1 LSIFLYT
8 RHSSF
13 LQIHRS
19 LFLQYYIE
27 EYSEICPRNIF
38 KITGKKSGYGIT
50 HSINSLLW
58 VSISMEPKSIA
69 FYTAVAVSILAV
81 LSATTFPMVA
91 QAQGTTDEQEQPQE
105 QPAQEDNNQDTN
117 QDNNEVVTQEDNNQQ
132 QTDGEEDGNS
142 ATSNGNGAAS
152 ERLGLQPNSGIAS
165 CGQVVTQD
173 VTLTSDLNCDSG
185 DGLIVGASGITIN
198 LNGYSITGP
207 NGGGGGEAVNPTSAN
222 SGNSDGGEEA
232 AANPTSANSGNSD
245 GGEEAAANPTSANS
259 GNENSGQEEAAANS
273 ENENENENSGQE
285 EEAAAEPEVTPVSTR
300 QTADYDGS
308 SGILVANADNVAISG
323 LGEISG
329 FSRGVTFLGSSG
341 GALTDIQ
348 LANNDIGAVVASSE
362 GTEISRNTITNN
374 GIAVVS
380 DASNGGVTAFN
391 QIVANL
397 EQGILLLGSS
407 DSVVAANNMYGNGA
421 SGIYLDPMSQRNH
434 LDYNTV
440 FGHETADLN
449 NADGMPTNVNQN
461 SFGDNNNCGTS
472 LPGGLCR

>member
-8 RHSSF
+8 TLPSV
-13 LQIHRS
+13 LQIYNGS
-19 LFLQYYIE
+19 LFLQYYTE
-27 EYSEICPRNIF
+27 EHSEICPRNIF
-38 KITGKKSGYGIT
+38 EITGKKSGYGIT

-81 LSATTFPMVA
+81 LSATTFPMMA
-91 QAQGTTDEQEQPQE
+91 QAQGTDTEGTDAQETQEQS
-105 QPAQEDNNQDTN
+105 AQEDNNEVVNDEQTDR
-117 QDNNEVVTQEDNNQQ
+117 QGNNEVVNDE
-132 QTDGEEDGNS
+132 QTEGEEMNS
-142 ATSNGNGAAS
+142 ANSNDNGAAGAAS

-165 CGQVVTQD
+165 CGQVITED
-173 VTLTSDLNCDSG
+173 VTLTSDLNCSNG
-185 DGLIVGASGITIN
+185 DGLIVGASGITVN
-198 LNGYSITGP
+198 MNGYSIT
-207 NGGGGGEAVNPTSAN
+207 
-222 SGNSDGGEEA
+222 SGNEPGSQD
-232 AANPTSANSGNSD
+232 PT
-245 GGEEAAANPTSANS
+245 TNS
-259 GNENSGQEEAAANS
+259 GNEPGSEAR
-273 ENENENENSGQE
+273 
-285 EEAAAEPEVTPVSTR
+285 TT
-300 QTADYDGS
+300 DYDGS

-341 GALTDIQ
+341 GALTDVQ
-348 LANNDIGAVVASSE
+348 LANNDIGAVVANSL
-362 GTEISRNTITNN
+362 GTEISRNTLTNN

-380 DASNGGVTAFN
+380 DSSNGGVTAFN

-397 EQGILLLGSS
+397 EEGILILGSS
-407 DSVVAANNMYGNGA
+407 DNVVAANNMYGNGA
-421 SGIYLDPMSQRNH
+421 NGIYLDPMSEGNH
-434 LDYNTV
+434 IDYNTV

>member
-1 LSIFLYT
+1 
-8 RHSSF
+8 
-13 LQIHRS
+13 
-19 LFLQYYIE
+19 
-27 EYSEICPRNIF
+27 
-38 KITGKKSGYGIT
+38 
-50 HSINSLLW
+50 
-58 VSISMEPKSIA
+58 MEPKSIA
-69 FYTAVAVSILAV
+69 FYTAVAISILAV

-91 QAQGTTDEQEQPQE
+91 QAQGTTDEQESQE
-105 QPAQEDNNQDTN
+105 QPAQEDSNNEDNNQA
-117 QDNNEVVTQEDNNQQ
+117 VTQSDSNNQQ
-132 QTDGEEDGNS
+132 QTDGEDGNS
-142 ATSNGNGAAS
+142 ATSNGNGAAGSAS

-165 CGQVVTQD
+165 CGQVITQD

-207 NGGGGGEAVNPTSAN
+207 NGGGGSQEAANPTGSQEAANPTSADSDDENGGQQQQEEEEAVNPTSAD
-222 SGNSDGGEEA
+222 SDDENGGQQQ
-232 AANPTSANSGNSD
+232 
-245 GGEEAAANPTSANS
+245 
-259 GNENSGQEEAAANS
+259 QE
-273 ENENENENSGQE
+273 E
-285 EEAAAEPEVTPVSTR
+285 EEAAAEEPEIRPVTTR

-308 SGILVANADNVAISG
+308 SGILVANADNVAIAG

-341 GALTDIQ
+341 GAVTDIQ

-380 DASNGGVTAFN
+380 DGSNGGVTAFN
-391 QIVANL
+391 QIVANV

-407 DSVVAANNMYGNGA
+407 DNVVAANNMYGNGA
-421 SGIYLDPMSQRNH
+421 SGIFLDPMSQRNH

-440 FGHETADLN
+440 FGHEAADLN

>member
-1 LSIFLYT
+1 
-8 RHSSF
+8 
-13 LQIHRS
+13 
-19 LFLQYYIE
+19 
-27 EYSEICPRNIF
+27 
-38 KITGKKSGYGIT
+38 
-50 HSINSLLW
+50 
-58 VSISMEPKSIA
+58 MEPKSIA

-81 LSATTFPMVA
+81 LSATTFPVTA
-91 QAQGTTDEQEQPQE
+91 QAQGANEQEESSQE
-105 QPAQEDNNQDTN
+105 G
-117 QDNNEVVTQEDNNQQ
+117 NNEVVTQEDNNQGETE
-132 QTDGEEDGNS
+132 QTEGEDGNS
-142 ATSNGNGAAS
+142 ANSNPNGGASAAS

-173 VTLTSDLNCDSG
+173 VTLTSDLNCDNG
-185 DGLIVGASGITIN
+185 DGLIVGAPGITIN

-207 NGGGGGEAVNPTSAN
+207 QGGGAENPTTAN
-222 SGNSDGGEEA
+222 SGSEGGGAE
-232 AANPTSANSGNSD
+232 NPTTANSGSD
-245 GGEEAAANPTSANS
+245 DDGA
-259 GNENSGQEEAAANS
+259 ENSGSDDDGA
-273 ENENENENSGQE
+273 ENSGSDDDG
-285 EEAAAEPEVTPVSTR
+285 AENPTTANPDGAENITPVST
-300 QTADYDGS
+300 QGQATDYDGS
-308 SGILVANADNVAISG
+308 SGILVANADNVAIQG
-323 LGEISG
+323 LGEIAG

-341 GALTDIQ
+341 GALTDVQ
-348 LANNDIGAVVASSE
+348 LVNNEIGAVVASSE

-407 DSVVAANNMYGNGA
+407 DNVVAANNMYGNGA

-434 LDYNTV
+434 VDYNTV
-440 FGHETADLN
+440 FGHETADVN

>member
-1 LSIFLYT
+1 
-8 RHSSF
+8 
-13 LQIHRS
+13 
-19 LFLQYYIE
+19 
-27 EYSEICPRNIF
+27 
-38 KITGKKSGYGIT
+38 
-50 HSINSLLW
+50 
-58 VSISMEPKSIA
+58 MEPKSIA
-69 FYTAVAVSILAV
+69 FYTAVAISILAV

-91 QAQGTTDEQEQPQE
+91 QAQGTTDEQEPQE
-105 QPAQEDNNQDTN
+105 QPAQEDSNNEDNNQA
-117 QDNNEVVTQEDNNQQ
+117 VTQSDSNNQQ
-132 QTDGEEDGNS
+132 QTDGEDGNS
-142 ATSNGNGAAS
+142 ATSNGNGAAGSAS

-173 VTLTSDLNCDSG
+173 VALTSDLNCDSG

-207 NGGGGGEAVNPTSAN
+207 QGGGQEEEAAAVNPTSAN
-222 SGNSDGGEEA
+222 S
-232 AANPTSANSGNSD
+232 
-245 GGEEAAANPTSANS
+245 
-259 GNENSGQEEAAANS
+259 ENGGQEEEAANS
-273 ENENENENSGQE
+273 EDENGGQE
-285 EEAAAEPEVTPVSTR
+285 EEAAAEPEITPVTTR

-329 FSRGVTFLGSSG
+329 FSRGVTFLGTSG

-380 DASNGGVTAFN
+380 DGSNGGVTAFN
-391 QIVANL
+391 QVVANL
-397 EQGILLLGSS
+397 EQGILIIGSS
-407 DSVVAANNMYGNGA
+407 DNVVAANNMYGNGA
-421 SGIYLDPMSQRNH
+421 SGIFLDPMSQRNH

>member
-1 LSIFLYT
+1 
-8 RHSSF
+8 
-13 LQIHRS
+13 
-19 LFLQYYIE
+19 
-27 EYSEICPRNIF
+27 
-38 KITGKKSGYGIT
+38 
-50 HSINSLLW
+50 
-58 VSISMEPKSIA
+58 MEPKSIA
-69 FYTAVAVSILAV
+69 FYTAVAISILAV

-91 QAQGTTDEQEQPQE
+91 QAQGTTDEQESQE
-105 QPAQEDNNQDTN
+105 QPAQEDSTNENNEDNNQA
-117 QDNNEVVTQEDNNQQ
+117 VTQSDSNNQQ
-132 QTDGEEDGNS
+132 QTDGEDGNS
-142 ATSNGNGAAS
+142 ATSNGNGAAGSAS

-165 CGQVVTQD
+165 CGQVITQD

-207 NGGGGGEAVNPTSAN
+207 NGGGQQAVNPTGSQGAANPTSADSDDENGGQQEEEEAAATEEEEEEAVNPTSAD
-222 SGNSDGGEEA
+222 SDDENGG
-232 AANPTSANSGNSD
+232 
-245 GGEEAAANPTSANS
+245 
-259 GNENSGQEEAAANS
+259 Q
-273 ENENENENSGQE
+273 QE
-285 EEAAAEPEVTPVSTR
+285 EEAATEEEEPEIRPVTTR
-300 QTADYDGS
+300 QNTADYDGS
-308 SGILVANADNVAISG
+308 SGILVANADNVAIAG

-341 GALTDIQ
+341 GAVTDIQ

-380 DASNGGVTAFN
+380 DGSNGGVTAFN
-391 QIVANL
+391 QIVANV
-397 EQGILLLGSS
+397 EQGILLVGSS
-407 DSVVAANNMYGNGA
+407 DNVVAANNMYGNGG
-421 SGIYLDPMSQRNH
+421 SGIFLDPMSQRNH

-440 FGHETADLN
+440 FGHEAADLN

>member
-1 LSIFLYT
+1 M
-8 RHSSF
+8 
-13 LQIHRS
+13 
-19 LFLQYYIE
+19 
-27 EYSEICPRNIF
+27 
-38 KITGKKSGYGIT
+38 G
-50 HSINSLLW
+50 
-58 VSISMEPKSIA
+58 SISMEPKSIA
-69 FYTAVAVSILAV
+69 FYTAVAISILAV

-91 QAQGTTDEQEQPQE
+91 QAQGTTDEQEQPAQE
-105 QPAQEDNNQDTN
+105 DSTNENSENNNEDNNQA
-117 QDNNEVVTQEDNNQQ
+117 VTQSDSNNQQ
-132 QTDGEEDGNS
+132 QTEGEDGNS
-142 ATSNGNGAAS
+142 ATSNGNGAAGSAS

-165 CGQVVTQD
+165 CGQVITQD

-207 NGGGGGEAVNPTSAN
+207 NGGGGSQEAANPTGSQEAANPTSADSDDENGGQQQEEEAAAEEEEAVNPTSAD
-222 SGNSDGGEEA
+222 SDDENGG
-232 AANPTSANSGNSD
+232 
-245 GGEEAAANPTSANS
+245 
-259 GNENSGQEEAAANS
+259 QQ
-273 ENENENENSGQE
+273 QE
-285 EEAAAEPEVTPVSTR
+285 EEAAAEEEPEIRPVTTR
-300 QTADYDGS
+300 QNTADYDGS
-308 SGILVANADNVAISG
+308 SGILVANADNVAIAG

-341 GALTDIQ
+341 GAVTDIQ

-380 DASNGGVTAFN
+380 DGSNGGVTAFN
-391 QIVANL
+391 QIVANV
-397 EQGILLLGSS
+397 EQGILLVGSS
-407 DSVVAANNMYGNGA
+407 DNVVAANNMYGNGG
-421 SGIYLDPMSQRNH
+421 SGIFLDPMSQRNH

-440 FGHETADLN
+440 FGHEAADLN

>member
-1 LSIFLYT
+1 
-8 RHSSF
+8 
-13 LQIHRS
+13 
-19 LFLQYYIE
+19 
-27 EYSEICPRNIF
+27 
-38 KITGKKSGYGIT
+38 
-50 HSINSLLW
+50 
-58 VSISMEPKSIA
+58 MEPKSIA
-69 FYTAVAVSILAV
+69 FYTAVAMSILAV
-81 LSATTFPMVA
+81 LSATTFPVVA
-91 QAQGTTDEQEQPQE
+91 QTQDTTDEQEEPTQG
-105 QPAQEDNNQDTN
+105 DNNEEN
-117 QDNNEVVTQEDNNQQ
+117 NEGNNEVVTQGDNDNQAETE
-132 QTDGEEDGNS
+132 QTGGEDGNS
-142 ATSNGNGAAS
+142 ANSNGNGGAAGAAS

-173 VTLTSDLNCDSG
+173 VTLTSDLNCDNG
-185 DGLIVGASGITIN
+185 DGLIVGAPGITIN

-207 NGGGGGEAVNPTSAN
+207 QGGGEANPTTTAD
-222 SGNSDGGEEA
+222 SGTGDSDV
-232 AANPTSANSGNSD
+232 TSAS
-245 GGEEAAANPTSANS
+245 
-259 GNENSGQEEAAANS
+259 
-273 ENENENENSGQE
+273 
-285 EEAAAEPEVTPVSTR
+285 TPR
-300 QTADYDGS
+300 QATDYDGS
-308 SGILVANADNVAISG
+308 SGILVANADNVAIQG
-323 LGEISG
+323 LGEIAG

-341 GALTDIQ
+341 GAVTDVQ
-348 LANNDIGAVVASSE
+348 LVNNEIGVVQASSE
-362 GTEISRNTITNN
+362 GTEVSRNTITNN

-434 LDYNTV
+434 IDYNTV

>member
-1 LSIFLYT
+1 
-8 RHSSF
+8 
-13 LQIHRS
+13 
-19 LFLQYYIE
+19 
-27 EYSEICPRNIF
+27 
-38 KITGKKSGYGIT
+38 
-50 HSINSLLW
+50 
-58 VSISMEPKSIA
+58 MEPKSIA
-69 FYTAVAVSILAV
+69 FYTAVAISILAV

-91 QAQGTTDEQEQPQE
+91 QAQGTTDEQEPQE
-105 QPAQEDNNQDTN
+105 QPAQEDSNNE
-117 QDNNEVVTQEDNNQQ
+117 DNNEDNNQAVTQSDSNNQQ
-132 QTDGEEDGNS
+132 QTDGEDGNS
-142 ATSNGNGAAS
+142 ATSNGNGAAGTAS

-173 VTLTSDLNCDSG
+173 VTLTSNLNCDSG

-198 LNGYSITGP
+198 LNGYSIIGP
-207 NGGGGGEAVNPTSAN
+207 QGGAGGQ
-222 SGNSDGGEEA
+222 EA
-232 AANPTSANSGNSD
+232 AANPTSANSENGGQ
-245 GGEEAAANPTSANS
+245 GGEEEAANPTSANS
-259 GNENSGQEEAAANS
+259 ENGGQEEAAANS
-273 ENENENENSGQE
+273 EDENGGQEE
-285 EEAAAEPEVTPVSTR
+285 EEAAAEPEIRPVTTR

-341 GALTDIQ
+341 GAVTDIQ

-380 DASNGGVTAFN
+380 DGSNGGVTAFN
-391 QIVANL
+391 QMVANL

-407 DSVVAANNMYGNGA
+407 DNVVAANNMYGNGA

>member
-1 LSIFLYT
+1 
-8 RHSSF
+8 
-13 LQIHRS
+13 
-19 LFLQYYIE
+19 
-27 EYSEICPRNIF
+27 
-38 KITGKKSGYGIT
+38 
-50 HSINSLLW
+50 
-58 VSISMEPKSIA
+58 MEPKSIA
-69 FYTAVAVSILAV
+69 FYTAVAISILAV

-91 QAQGTTDEQEQPQE
+91 QAQGTTDEQESQE
-105 QPAQEDNNQDTN
+105 QPAQEDSTNENNEDNNQA
-117 QDNNEVVTQEDNNQQ
+117 VTQSDSNNQQ
-132 QTDGEEDGNS
+132 QTDGEDGNS
-142 ATSNGNGAAS
+142 ATSNGNGAAGSAS

-207 NGGGGGEAVNPTSAN
+207 NGGGQEAVNPTGSQGAANPTSADSDDGNGGQQEEEEEAVNPTSAD
-222 SGNSDGGEEA
+222 SDDENGGQ
-232 AANPTSANSGNSD
+232 
-245 GGEEAAANPTSANS
+245 
-259 GNENSGQEEAAANS
+259 QEEAAAT
-273 ENENENENSGQE
+273 E
-285 EEAAAEPEVTPVSTR
+285 EEEPEIRPVTTR
-300 QTADYDGS
+300 QNTADYDGS
-308 SGILVANADNVAISG
+308 SGILVANADNVAIAG

-341 GALTDIQ
+341 GAVTDIQ

-380 DASNGGVTAFN
+380 DGSNGGVTAFN
-391 QIVANL
+391 QIVANV
-397 EQGILLLGSS
+397 EQGILLVGSS
-407 DSVVAANNMYGNGA
+407 DNVVAANNMYGNGG
-421 SGIYLDPMSQRNH
+421 SGIFLDPMSQRNH

-440 FGHETADLN
+440 FGHEAADLN

>member
-1 LSIFLYT
+1 
-8 RHSSF
+8 
-13 LQIHRS
+13 
-19 LFLQYYIE
+19 
-27 EYSEICPRNIF
+27 
-38 KITGKKSGYGIT
+38 
-50 HSINSLLW
+50 
-58 VSISMEPKSIA
+58 MEPKSIA

-81 LSATTFPMVA
+81 LSATTFPVMA
-91 QAQGTTDEQEQPQE
+91 QAQGANEQEESSQE
-105 QPAQEDNNQDTN
+105 G
-117 QDNNEVVTQEDNNQQ
+117 NNEVVTQEDNNQGETE
-132 QTDGEEDGNS
+132 QTEGEDGNS
-142 ATSNGNGAAS
+142 ANSNPNGGASAAS

-173 VTLTSDLNCDSG
+173 VTLTSDLNCDNG
-185 DGLIVGASGITIN
+185 DGLIVGAPGITIN

-207 NGGGGGEAVNPTSAN
+207 QGGGAENPTTAN
-222 SGNSDGGEEA
+222 SGSEEDGAENPTTANSGSEEDGAENSGSDDDDDAENSGSEEDGAENPTTANSDGA
-232 AANPTSANSGNSD
+232 
-245 GGEEAAANPTSANS
+245 
-259 GNENSGQEEAAANS
+259 ENI
-273 ENENENENSGQE
+273 
-285 EEAAAEPEVTPVSTR
+285 TPVST
-300 QTADYDGS
+300 QGPATGQATDYDGS
-308 SGILVANADNVAISG
+308 SGILVANADNVAIQG
-323 LGEISG
+323 LGEIAG

-341 GALTDIQ
+341 GALTDVQ
-348 LANNDIGAVVASSE
+348 LVNNEIGAVVASSE

-407 DSVVAANNMYGNGA
+407 DNVVAANNMYGNGA

-434 LDYNTV
+434 VDYNTV
-440 FGHETADLN
+440 FGHETADVN

>member
-1 LSIFLYT
+1 
-8 RHSSF
+8 
-13 LQIHRS
+13 
-19 LFLQYYIE
+19 
-27 EYSEICPRNIF
+27 
-38 KITGKKSGYGIT
+38 
-50 HSINSLLW
+50 
-58 VSISMEPKSIA
+58 MEPKSIA
-69 FYTAVAVSILAV
+69 FYTAVAISILAV

-91 QAQGTTDEQEQPQE
+91 QAQGTTDEQESQE
-105 QPAQEDNNQDTN
+105 QPAQEDSTNENNEDNNQA
-117 QDNNEVVTQEDNNQQ
+117 VTQSDSNNQQ
-132 QTDGEEDGNS
+132 QTDGEDGNS
-142 ATSNGNGAAS
+142 ATSNGNGAAGSAS

-207 NGGGGGEAVNPTSAN
+207 NGGGQEAVNPTGSQGAANPTSADSDDENGGQQQEEEAAATEEEEEAVNPTSAD
-222 SGNSDGGEEA
+222 SDDENGG
-232 AANPTSANSGNSD
+232 
-245 GGEEAAANPTSANS
+245 
-259 GNENSGQEEAAANS
+259 Q
-273 ENENENENSGQE
+273 QE
-285 EEAAAEPEVTPVSTR
+285 EEAAAATEEEEPEIRPVTTR
-300 QTADYDGS
+300 QNTADYDGS
-308 SGILVANADNVAISG
+308 SGILVENADNVAIAG

-341 GALTDIQ
+341 GAVTDIQ

-380 DASNGGVTAFN
+380 DGSNGGVTAFN
-391 QIVANL
+391 QIVANV
-397 EQGILLLGSS
+397 EQGILLVGSS
-407 DSVVAANNMYGNGA
+407 DNVVAANNMYGNGG
-421 SGIYLDPMSQRNH
+421 SGIFLDPMSQRNH

-440 FGHETADLN
+440 FGHEAADLN

>member
-1 LSIFLYT
+1 
-8 RHSSF
+8 
-13 LQIHRS
+13 
-19 LFLQYYIE
+19 
-27 EYSEICPRNIF
+27 
-38 KITGKKSGYGIT
+38 
-50 HSINSLLW
+50 
-58 VSISMEPKSIA
+58 MEPKSIA

-81 LSATTFPMVA
+81 LSATTFPVVA
-91 QAQGTTDEQEQPQE
+91 QAQGT
-105 QPAQEDNNQDTN
+105 DNNN
-117 QDNNEVVTQEDNNQQ
+117 DNNADEAEQGSQDEVANDRETNSEGNNEAVS
-132 QTDGEEDGNS
+132 DGEEDGNS
-142 ATSNGNGAAS
+142 ANSNGNGAAGAAS

-173 VTLTSDLNCDSG
+173 VTLTSDLNCDNG

-207 NGGGGGEAVNPTSAN
+207 QGGSEENPTTAN
-222 SGNSDGGEEA
+222 SDSGNDGAENPTTANSD
-232 AANPTSANSGNSD
+232 SGND
-245 GGEEAAANPTSANS
+245 GA
-259 GNENSGQEEAAANS
+259 ENI
-273 ENENENENSGQE
+273 
-285 EEAAAEPEVTPVSTR
+285 TPVSTGR
-300 QTADYDGS
+300 QTTDYDGS
-308 SGILVANADNVAISG
+308 SGILVANADNVAIAG
-323 LGEISG
+323 LGEIAG

-341 GALTDIQ
+341 GAVTDVQ
-348 LANNDIGAVVASSE
+348 LVNNEIGVVIASSE
-362 GTEISRNTITNN
+362 GTEVSRNTITNN

-407 DSVVAANNMYGNGA
+407 DNVVAANNMYGNGA

-434 LDYNTV
+434 IDYNTV
-440 FGHETADLN
+440 FGHDTADLN

>member
-1 LSIFLYT
+1 
-8 RHSSF
+8 
-13 LQIHRS
+13 
-19 LFLQYYIE
+19 
-27 EYSEICPRNIF
+27 
-38 KITGKKSGYGIT
+38 
-50 HSINSLLW
+50 
-58 VSISMEPKSIA
+58 MEPKSIA
-69 FYTAVAVSILAV
+69 FYTAVAISILAV

-91 QAQGTTDEQEQPQE
+91 QAQGTTDEQESQE
-105 QPAQEDNNQDTN
+105 QPAQEDSNNE
-117 QDNNEVVTQEDNNQQ
+117 DNNEDNNQAVTQSDSNNQQ
-132 QTDGEEDGNS
+132 QTDGEDGNA
-142 ATSNGNGAAS
+142 ATSNGNGAAGSAS

-165 CGQVVTQD
+165 CGQVITQD

-207 NGGGGGEAVNPTSAN
+207 NGGGGSQEAVNPTGSQ
-222 SGNSDGGEEA
+222 E
-232 AANPTSANSGNSD
+232 AANPTSADSD
-245 GGEEAAANPTSANS
+245 DENGG
-259 GNENSGQEEAAANS
+259 QQQQ
-273 ENENENENSGQE
+273 QE
-285 EEAAAEPEVTPVSTR
+285 EEAAAEEEEEEPQIRPVTTR

-308 SGILVANADNVAISG
+308 SGILVANADNVAIAG

-341 GALTDIQ
+341 GAVTDIQ

-380 DASNGGVTAFN
+380 DGSNGGVTAFN
-391 QIVANL
+391 QIVANV
-397 EQGILLLGSS
+397 EQGILLLSSS
-407 DSVVAANNMYGNGA
+407 DNVVAANNMYGNGA
-421 SGIYLDPMSQRNH
+421 SGIFLDPMSQRNH

-440 FGHETADLN
+440 FGHEAADLN

>member
-1 LSIFLYT
+1 
-8 RHSSF
+8 
-13 LQIHRS
+13 
-19 LFLQYYIE
+19 
-27 EYSEICPRNIF
+27 
-38 KITGKKSGYGIT
+38 
-50 HSINSLLW
+50 
-58 VSISMEPKSIA
+58 MEPKSIA

-81 LSATTFPMVA
+81 LSATTFPMMA
-91 QAQGTTDEQEQPQE
+91 QAQGTDEQEAQE
-105 QPAQEDNNQDTN
+105 QQTQEDNNE
-117 QDNNEVVTQEDNNQQ
+117 DNNEVVTQEDNNQE
-132 QTDGEEDGNS
+132 QTEGEDSNS
-142 ATSNGNGAAS
+142 ANDNGNGAAGAAS

-173 VTLTSDLNCDSG
+173 VTLTSDLNCDNG

-207 NGGGGGEAVNPTSAN
+207 QGGGAENPTTAN
-222 SGNSDGGEEA
+222 SNSEGG
-232 AANPTSANSGNSD
+232 D
-245 GGEEAAANPTSANS
+245 
-259 GNENSGQEEAAANS
+259 AANS
-273 ENENENENSGQE
+273 NSEGGDAENPTAANSNSEGGD
-285 EEAAAEPEVTPVSTR
+285 AEDIRPVSTAR
-300 QTADYDGS
+300 QTTDYDGS
-308 SGILVANADNVAISG
+308 SGILVANADNVAIAG
-323 LGEISG
+323 LGEIAG

-341 GALTDIQ
+341 GALTDVQ
-348 LANNDIGAVVASSE
+348 LVNNEIGAVVASSE
-362 GTEISRNTITNN
+362 GTEVSRNTITNN

-407 DSVVAANNMYGNGA
+407 DNVVAANNMYGNGA

-434 LDYNTV
+434 IDYNTV
-440 FGHETADLN
+440 FGHETADVN

>member
-1 LSIFLYT
+1 
-8 RHSSF
+8 
-13 LQIHRS
+13 
-19 LFLQYYIE
+19 
-27 EYSEICPRNIF
+27 
-38 KITGKKSGYGIT
+38 
-50 HSINSLLW
+50 
-58 VSISMEPKSIA
+58 MEPKSIA

-81 LSATTFPMVA
+81 LSATTFPVMA
-91 QAQGTTDEQEQPQE
+91 QAQGANEQEESSQE
-105 QPAQEDNNQDTN
+105 G
-117 QDNNEVVTQEDNNQQ
+117 NNEVVTQEDNNQGETE
-132 QTDGEEDGNS
+132 QTEGEDGNS
-142 ATSNGNGAAS
+142 ANSNPNGGASAAS

-173 VTLTSDLNCDSG
+173 VTLTSDLNCDNG
-185 DGLIVGASGITIN
+185 DGLIVGAPGITIN

-207 NGGGGGEAVNPTSAN
+207 QGGGVANPTTTADSGSEDGGEANPTTAN
-222 SGNSDGGEEA
+222 SGRGDSI
-232 AANPTSANSGNSD
+232 
-245 GGEEAAANPTSANS
+245 
-259 GNENSGQEEAAANS
+259 
-273 ENENENENSGQE
+273 
-285 EEAAAEPEVTPVSTR
+285 TPVSTTANSGSEDGGEADDEASGGEANPTTADSGSGDSDVTSASTPR
-300 QTADYDGS
+300 QATDYDGS
-308 SGILVANADNVAISG
+308 SGILVANADNVAIQG
-323 LGEISG
+323 LGEIAG

-341 GALTDIQ
+341 GAVTDIQ

-380 DASNGGVTAFN
+380 DGSNGGVTAFN

-434 LDYNTV
+434 IDYNTV

>member
-1 LSIFLYT
+1 
-8 RHSSF
+8 
-13 LQIHRS
+13 
-19 LFLQYYIE
+19 
-27 EYSEICPRNIF
+27 
-38 KITGKKSGYGIT
+38 
-50 HSINSLLW
+50 
-58 VSISMEPKSIA
+58 MEPKSIA
-69 FYTAVAVSILAV
+69 FYTAVAISILAV

-91 QAQGTTDEQEQPQE
+91 QAQGTTDEQESQE
-105 QPAQEDNNQDTN
+105 QPAQEDSTNENNEDNNQA
-117 QDNNEVVTQEDNNQQ
+117 VTQSDSNNQQ
-132 QTDGEEDGNS
+132 QTDGEDGNS
-142 ATSNGNGAAS
+142 ATSNGNGAAGSAS

-207 NGGGGGEAVNPTSAN
+207 NGGGQQAVNPTGSQGAANPTSADSDDENGGQQQEEEAAATEEEEEEAVNPTSAD
-222 SGNSDGGEEA
+222 SDDENGGQQ
-232 AANPTSANSGNSD
+232 
-245 GGEEAAANPTSANS
+245 
-259 GNENSGQEEAAANS
+259 QE
-273 ENENENENSGQE
+273 E
-285 EEAAAEPEVTPVSTR
+285 EEAAATEEPEIRPVTTR
-300 QTADYDGS
+300 QNTADYDGS
-308 SGILVANADNVAISG
+308 SGILVANADNVAIAG

-341 GALTDIQ
+341 GAVTDIQ

-380 DASNGGVTAFN
+380 DGSNGGVTAFN
-391 QIVANL
+391 QIVANV
-397 EQGILLLGSS
+397 EQGILLVGSS
-407 DSVVAANNMYGNGA
+407 DNVVAANNMYGNGG
-421 SGIYLDPMSQRNH
+421 SGIFLDPMSQRNH

-440 FGHETADLN
+440 FGHEAADLN

>member
-1 LSIFLYT
+1 MF
-8 RHSSF
+8 
-13 LQIHRS
+13 
-19 LFLQYYIE
+19 E
-27 EYSEICPRNIF
+27 
-38 KITGKKSGYGIT
+38 ITGKKSGYGIT

-81 LSATTFPMVA
+81 LSATTFPIIA
-91 QAQGTTDEQEQPQE
+91 QAQGTDAQETQEQPAQGTDTEGTDAQETQE
-105 QPAQEDNNQDTN
+105 QPAQEDN
-117 QDNNEVVTQEDNNQQ
+117 EVMTEQSDSQEDNEDVVE
-132 QTDGEEDGNS
+132 QTDSEEEERNS
-142 ATSNGNGAAS
+142 ANSNDNGAAGAAS

-165 CGQVVTQD
+165 CGQVITED
-173 VTLTSDLNCDSG
+173 VTLTSDLNCSNG

-198 LNGYSITGP
+198 MNGYSI
-207 NGGGGGEAVNPTSAN
+207 S
-222 SGNSDGGEEA
+222 SGNGPGSQD
-232 AANPTSANSGNSD
+232 PT
-245 GGEEAAANPTSANS
+245 TNS
-259 GNENSGQEEAAANS
+259 GNEPGSQDPTTNSGNEPGSEA
-273 ENENENENSGQE
+273 
-285 EEAAAEPEVTPVSTR
+285 R
-300 QTADYDGS
+300 TADYDGS

-341 GALTDIQ
+341 GALTDVQ
-348 LANNDIGAVVASSE
+348 LANNDIGAVVANSE
-362 GTEISRNTITNN
+362 GTEISRNTLTNN

-380 DASNGGVTAFN
+380 DSSNGGVTAFN

-397 EQGILLLGSS
+397 EEGILILGSS
-407 DSVVAANNMYGNGA
+407 DNVVAANNMYGNGA
-421 SGIYLDPMSQRNH
+421 NGIYLDPMSEGNH
-434 LDYNTV
+434 IDYNTV

>member
-1 LSIFLYT
+1 
-8 RHSSF
+8 
-13 LQIHRS
+13 
-19 LFLQYYIE
+19 
-27 EYSEICPRNIF
+27 
-38 KITGKKSGYGIT
+38 
-50 HSINSLLW
+50 
-58 VSISMEPKSIA
+58 MEPKSIA
-69 FYTAVAVSILAV
+69 FYTAVALSILAV
-81 LSATTFPMVA
+81 LSATTFPMMA
-91 QAQGTTDEQEQPQE
+91 QAQETTDEQESQE
-105 QPAQEDNNQDTN
+105 QPAQEDSTNENNEDNNQA
-117 QDNNEVVTQEDNNQQ
+117 VTQSDSNNQQ
-132 QTDGEEDGNS
+132 QTDGEDGNS
-142 ATSNGNGAAS
+142 ATSNGNGAAGSAS

-165 CGQVVTQD
+165 CGQVITQD

-207 NGGGGGEAVNPTSAN
+207 NGGGGSQEAANPTGSQGAANPTSADSDDENGGQQQQEEEAEEEEEAVNPTSAD
-222 SGNSDGGEEA
+222 SDDENGGQQQ
-232 AANPTSANSGNSD
+232 
-245 GGEEAAANPTSANS
+245 
-259 GNENSGQEEAAANS
+259 QEE
-273 ENENENENSGQE
+273 E
-285 EEAAAEPEVTPVSTR
+285 EEAAAEEPEIRPVTTR

-308 SGILVANADNVAISG
+308 SGILVANADNVAIAG

-341 GALTDIQ
+341 GAVTDIQ

-380 DASNGGVTAFN
+380 DGSNGGVTAFN
-391 QIVANL
+391 QIVANV

-407 DSVVAANNMYGNGA
+407 DNVVAANNMYGNGA
-421 SGIYLDPMSQRNH
+421 SGIFLDPMSQRNH

-440 FGHETADLN
+440 FGHEAADLN

>member
-1 LSIFLYT
+1 
-8 RHSSF
+8 
-13 LQIHRS
+13 
-19 LFLQYYIE
+19 
-27 EYSEICPRNIF
+27 
-38 KITGKKSGYGIT
+38 
-50 HSINSLLW
+50 
-58 VSISMEPKSIA
+58 MEPKSIA
-69 FYTAVAVSILAV
+69 FYTAVAISILAV

-91 QAQGTTDEQEQPQE
+91 QAQGTTDEQESQE
-105 QPAQEDNNQDTN
+105 QPAQEDSNNE
-117 QDNNEVVTQEDNNQQ
+117 DNNEDNNQAVTQSDSNNQQ
-132 QTDGEEDGNS
+132 QTDGEDGNS
-142 ATSNGNGAAS
+142 ATSNGNGAAGSAS

-165 CGQVVTQD
+165 CGQVITQD

-207 NGGGGGEAVNPTSAN
+207 NGGSGSQEAVNPTSAD
-222 SGNSDGGEEA
+222 SDDENGGQQQ
-232 AANPTSANSGNSD
+232 
-245 GGEEAAANPTSANS
+245 
-259 GNENSGQEEAAANS
+259 QE
-273 ENENENENSGQE
+273 E
-285 EEAAAEPEVTPVSTR
+285 EEAAAAEEPEIRPVTTR

-308 SGILVANADNVAISG
+308 SGILVANADNVAIAG

-341 GALTDIQ
+341 GAVTDIQ

-380 DASNGGVTAFN
+380 DGSNGGVTAFN
-391 QIVANL
+391 QIVANV

-407 DSVVAANNMYGNGA
+407 DNVVAANNMYGNGA
-421 SGIYLDPMSQRNH
+421 SGIFLDPMSQRNH

-440 FGHETADLN
+440 FGHEAADLN